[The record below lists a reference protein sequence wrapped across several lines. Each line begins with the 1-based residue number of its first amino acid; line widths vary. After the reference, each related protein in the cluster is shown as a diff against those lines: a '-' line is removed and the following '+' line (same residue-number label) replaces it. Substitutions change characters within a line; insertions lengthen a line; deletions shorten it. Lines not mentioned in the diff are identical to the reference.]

1 MRYTP
6 ERINALRATLQ
17 APLPG
22 HAHFLALS
30 GYPRPDPKAIEGL
43 RPPPRE
49 SAVLA
54 LVYPRGDVLHTLLMR
69 RPTYAGV
76 HSGQVSFPGG
86 RREPHD
92 QGTEDTALREFF
104 EETGAA
110 STSIELLGT
119 LSQVYI
125 PPSRSLVTPYVGFAP
140 MLGEFH
146 PDPREVDALIE
157 TPLQRLLEPDVLKR
171 GPVSLPAPA
180 GTREV
185 PYFDIEGHV
194 VWGATA
200 MMLAELRELL
210 LRNTET

>member
-6 ERINALRATLQ
+6 ARIDALRALLQ

-22 HAHFLALS
+22 HARFLALS
-30 GYPRPDPKAIEGL
+30 GYPRPDPKAIAGL

-54 LVYPRGDVLHTLLMR
+54 LIYPREDALHTLLMR

-86 RREPHD
+86 RREPQD
-92 QGTEDTALREFF
+92 GGTDETAKREFF
-104 EETGAA
+104 EETGA
-110 STSIELLGT
+110 TNTTIELLGP

-140 MLGEFH
+140 TLGALR
-146 PDPREVDALIE
+146 PDPHEVDALIE
-157 TPLQRLLEPDVLKR
+157 APLQRLLEPDVLKR
-171 GPVSLPAPA
+171 GPVALPAPA

-185 PYFDIEGHV
+185 PYFDIEGHM

-210 LRNTET
+210 LGYSEP